1 MPVDSDVSPT
11 HRSPMR
17 LETSRLFLRDFELED
32 AGPTLYWH
40 LDPEVMRFIGGVS
53 QTDEAGFRRFLEPV
67 VEKYTRY
74 RERGLIWTAAVVFER
89 ASWRPVGLG
98 LLKPVPAPDGSDL
111 EEIEI
116 GWHLARHVW
125 GRGYATEMGRAL
137 IDVAF
142 EQTDLDRLN
151 AMVDPKNEKSAA
163 VCRRLGMKDAPP
175 LETKY
180 GLTHRFVV
188 ERS

>member
-1 MPVDSDVSPT
+1 
-11 HRSPMR
+11 MR
-17 LETSRLFLRDFELED
+17 LETPRLMLRDFEVDD

-40 LDPEVMRFIGGVS
+40 QDPEVMRFIGGMT
-53 QTDEAGFRRFLEPV
+53 QTDEASFRAFLEPIV
-67 VEKYTRY
+67 AKYTRY
-74 RERGLIWTAAVVFER
+74 RERGLVWTAAVVFER

-98 LLKPVPAPDGSDL
+98 LLKPAPAPDGSDL

-137 IDVAF
+137 IEAGFAHTDVGH
-142 EQTDLDRLN
+142 LN
-151 AMVDPKNEKSAA
+151 ALVDPANHRSAA
-163 VCRRLGMKDAPP
+163 VCKRLGMREAEP

-180 GLTHRFVV
+180 GPGLRFVID
-188 ERS
+188 RP